1 MRLRKKTR
9 QRLFIATFLAGP
21 LTIYTAFVLWPYL
34 ETFGYS
40 LTDWSGVAPPSKIV
54 GFQNYTTLFH
64 DQVFRQALT
73 HNMLLLIFLPVIT
86 IVLALFFAF
95 MLNVGGRSGGVG
107 GVRGVTGSTFYR
119 IVFFFPQV
127 LSVAILVVLFQAA
140 YRSDTAGLFNGIA
153 IKLGIVDK
161 DHPLQWLNSPGAVVW
176 CIMAILV
183 WSMVGFYLVLFS
195 AAMQSIPKDYF
206 EAALL
211 DGAGRGRTFFNVTMP
226 LLWDSIQTAWVYLAI
241 AAMDAFALV
250 STLTPGS
257 SYGGGPDHH
266 GEVLATYLMRNFL
279 TFGKAGYACA
289 MGVVIFFI
297 TLILSLVVLR
307 VTRRERVEY

>member
-1 MRLRKKTR
+1 MRLRKRTR
-9 QRLFIATFLAGP
+9 QRLFIATFLAGA
-21 LTIYTAFVLWPYL
+21 LTLYSAFVLWPYA

-54 GFQNYTTLFH
+54 GLQNYTKLFG
-64 DQVFRQALT
+64 DDVFRQALL
-73 HNMLLLIFLPVIT
+73 HNLLLLVFLPIVT
-86 IVLALFFAF
+86 ILLALFFAF
-95 MLNVGGRSGGVG
+95 MLNVGRGGRGVA
-107 GVRGVTGSTFYR
+107 GVRGVTGSAFYR
-119 IVFFFPQV
+119 VVFFFPQV
-127 LSVAILVVLFQAA
+127 LSVAILIILFQAA
-140 YRSDTAGLFNGIA
+140 YRSDSAGLFNGIA
-153 IKLGIVDK
+153 IKLGLTDK
-161 DHPLQWLNSPGAVVW
+161 NHPLEWLNSPGTVMW
-176 CIMAILV
+176 CIMAVLV
-183 WSMVGFYLVLFS
+183 WAMVGFYLVLFS
-195 AAMQSIPKDYF
+195 AAMQSIPRDYF

-211 DGAGRGRTFFNVTMP
+211 DGASRSETFFRVTVP

-250 STLTPGS
+250 STLTPGT

-289 MGVVIFFI
+289 MGVVIFLI

-307 VTRRERVEY
+307 VTRRERVEF